1 MMIHIWR
8 NVLFDWKFPYYFCIF
23 VFHMIHK
30 HMKLCKNLV
39 SFGTKIEAIW
49 ASGKTKSECKYPMI
63 LLKNVAFYPSFWGD
77 SHFGRVFQNIDN
89 CSGGLKI
96 FKKLHMKSLR
106 FASTKRIWKAI
117 FIEETRRN
125 VLRLCENFGF
135 LRWKSTYKVYFLGR
149 NAHSWFFTKPKTSR
163 FFRAERRPFG
173 AQRNRRLTEN
183 FAWFGSIQG
192 LEINA
197 QNRRRGVRFR
207 SWVLP
212 GKIGLFS
219 V

>member
-1 MMIHIWR
+1 MIDIWR
-8 NVLFDWKFPYYFCIF
+8 NVLFDWKFPYYFCIL

-49 ASGKTKSECKYPMI
+49 ASGKTKSECKFPMI
-63 LLKNVAFYPSFWGD
+63 WLKNMAFYPSFLGD
-77 SHFGRVFQNIDN
+77 SRFGRIYQNIDN

-106 FASTKRIWKAI
+106 FASTKHIWKAI

-149 NAHSWFFTKPKTSR
+149 NAF
-163 FFRAERRPFG
+163 
-173 AQRNRRLTEN
+173 LTILKED
-183 FAWFGSIQG
+183 
-192 LEINA
+192 LELN
-197 QNRRRGVRFR
+197 QMMQFLH
-207 SWVLP
+207 WD
-212 GKIGLFS
+212 
-219 V
+219 

>member
-1 MMIHIWR
+1 MLDLIVNSQWFCK
-8 NVLFDWKFPYYFCIF
+8 VL
-23 VFHMIHK
+23 IHK

-63 LLKNVAFYPSFWGD
+63 WLKNVAFYQSFLGD
-77 SHFGRVFQNIDN
+77 SRFGWIFQNIDN

-125 VLRLCENFGF
+125 VLRLCENFVF
-135 LRWKSTYKVYFLGR
+135 LQWKWPSKCVLLR
-149 NAHSWFFTKPKTSR
+149 QNAIVFFVRTKTHRFVHITLHSR
-163 FFRAERRPFG
+163 
-173 AQRNRRLTEN
+173 
-183 FAWFGSIQG
+183 
-192 LEINA
+192 
-197 QNRRRGVRFR
+197 
-207 SWVLP
+207 
-212 GKIGLFS
+212 
-219 V
+219 